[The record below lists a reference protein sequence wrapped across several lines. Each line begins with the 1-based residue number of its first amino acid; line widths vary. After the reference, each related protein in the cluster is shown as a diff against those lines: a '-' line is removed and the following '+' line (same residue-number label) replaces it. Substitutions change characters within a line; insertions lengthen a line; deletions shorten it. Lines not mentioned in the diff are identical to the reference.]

1 MNVGREERLLNFP
14 VKVFRHWK
22 RCPRFL
28 WDLLEIF
35 SSSAGPDLE
44 QLDLLVKL
52 PAEDWTK
59 KQPPRGPCQPN
70 VFCDPLIQ
78 KKTVSRGT

>member
-52 PAEDWTK
+52 QAGDWTK
-59 KQPPRGPCQPN
+59 KRPPRGPCQPN
-70 VFCDPLIQ
+70 VFCDPLIE